1 MSQITSSNYR
11 YEYNTDFTR
20 IQVKSNGVQGANG
33 DVGTVITF
41 TFDYS
46 MAGAIGTPGAV
57 FNDDINVTFGVRFDI
72 VEPAV
77 TYIAK
82 TWTNPSIA

>member
-1 MSQITSSNYR
+1 
-11 YEYNTDFTR
+11 
-20 IQVKSNGVQGANG
+20 
-33 DVGTVITF
+33 
-41 TFDYS
+41 

-57 FNDDINVTFGVRFDI
+57 FNDNIDVTFGVRFDI